1 MATNRSVFLCG
12 CIHLVRPSN
21 CFDILYKSRISGE
34 VTFLRN
40 IYSYNRYIRVDRDVS
55 QDAIELPK
63 ENFNGEEPENEDGL
77 EDHKNSEIPSNVDLQ
92 CEVTAKDANSAISR
106 AKSPFCKNEIRRLYC
121 LNKGNR
127 KFRKIIR
134 SDFLFSPKIRKSE
147 IMPKIIIRHNRI
159 NKNHKF

>member
-12 CIHLVRPSN
+12 CIHLIRPSN
-21 CFDILYKSRISGE
+21 CFDILYKSRISRE
-34 VTFLRN
+34 VTFFDFE
-40 IYSYNRYIRVDRDVS
+40 IYSNSRFELRVDRDVS

-63 ENFNGEEPENEDGL
+63 ENFIGDEPENDPEEGFEDYQ
-77 EDHKNSEIPSNVDLQ
+77 NSEIPSNVDLQ

-127 KFRKIIR
+127 KCYKNVR
-134 SDFLFSPKIRKSE
+134 SDFLISSKIRKLP
-147 IMPKIIIRHNRI
+147 IGDNA
-159 NKNHKF
+159 KNNNST